1 MEGVK
6 DMNLLE
12 DFLSLY
18 NKSII
23 DFQRTSLIPESTLR
37 LLNKKELSKWTIS
50 QVTDLANY
58 VGVDKSTVIEA
69 LEVLEQNNIKVNNTT
84 IKNGVDTFNLE
95 NRRYIGSKL
104 KLIKWIKSLILQN
117 TSGNIFFDVFAG
129 TGIVTKEL
137 YSHYDKMII
146 NDFLYSNNIIYHG
159 FFDSNDVNYYKV
171 HSILNKLNKIK
182 AIDIDDNYFSLNYG
196 GKFFS
201 ENDAK
206 RIGYI
211 RDQLEYNF
219 QLTFKEKNLLIASLL
234 YSIDKVANTVGHYD
248 AYRKNI
254 SIPDRFDFHLI
265 NPVNTHDKV
274 IDIYR
279 CDANQLVSN
288 IVADIAFLDPPY
300 NSRQYSRFYH
310 LLENVAKW
318 EKPRLSGVAMKPP
331 EENMS
336 DYCKV
341 SAPYKFDLLVKSLN
355 TKYIV
360 TTYNNTYN
368 SKSSSSKNKIT
379 HEEILT
385 SLNSV
390 GSTKVFQSE
399 HKFFNAGKTELKG
412 HKEFVFITEVK

>member
-117 TSGNIFFDVFAG
+117 TSGNSFFDVFAG

-219 QLTFKEKNLLIASLL
+219 Q
-234 YSIDKVANTVGHYD
+234 
-248 AYRKNI
+248 
-254 SIPDRFDFHLI
+254 
-265 NPVNTHDKV
+265 
-274 IDIYR
+274 
-279 CDANQLVSN
+279 
-288 IVADIAFLDPPY
+288 
-300 NSRQYSRFYH
+300 
-310 LLENVAKW
+310 
-318 EKPRLSGVAMKPP
+318 
-331 EENMS
+331 
-336 DYCKV
+336 
-341 SAPYKFDLLVKSLN
+341 
-355 TKYIV
+355 
-360 TTYNNTYN
+360 
-368 SKSSSSKNKIT
+368 
-379 HEEILT
+379 
-385 SLNSV
+385 
-390 GSTKVFQSE
+390 
-399 HKFFNAGKTELKG
+399 
-412 HKEFVFITEVK
+412 